1 MTADEIEERGAFGG
15 TNPPFKRIGCPA
27 VENFQDEGAVKH
39 DRYCFF
45 QNTSCVPNKLDFPD
59 VPKNNNVYRIIRAR
73 SWYFCGKNNTKKNN
87 FVFYYRLNELQK
99 FSCNLS
105 FIIDNFSILFFF
117 LRKIFLTA
125 DMAFKTHF
133 VS

>member
-1 MTADEIEERGAFGG
+1 MLNFGFYSQQFFSTYYLWSLANILFKILWFYLAVTVSQFVTADEIEERGAFGN

-39 DRYCFF
+39 DSYCFF

-73 SWYFCGKNNTKKNN
+73 SWYFCGKNNTKKQ
-87 FVFYYRLNELQK
+87 FCLLLPIK
-99 FSCNLS
+99 
-105 FIIDNFSILFFF
+105 
-117 LRKIFLTA
+117 
-125 DMAFKTHF
+125 
-133 VS
+133 